1 MTVLVQLEFT
11 VDQDNPEIIFF
22 KCTFQMNHFIPGQ
35 SEAWGLVRA
44 GQGLAVNNELF
55 KCVS

>member
-1 MTVLVQLEFT
+1 MAVLVQLEFT

-22 KCTFQMNHFIPGQ
+22 KCTFQMNHFIPWAVLGL
-35 SEAWGLVRA
+35 GLVRA